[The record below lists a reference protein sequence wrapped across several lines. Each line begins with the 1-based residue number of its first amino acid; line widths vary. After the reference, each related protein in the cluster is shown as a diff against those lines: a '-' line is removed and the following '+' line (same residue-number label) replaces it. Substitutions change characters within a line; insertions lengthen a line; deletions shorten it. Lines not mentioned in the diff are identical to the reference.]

1 MKPIILLSAAFAV
14 IFTALPAEAQIYK
27 WTDANGKTVV
37 SDKPPPGQLPQQRT
51 EVKTQNPPPAQLS
64 QQDAE
69 EKAQDASP
77 SEAKTEK
84 KEKTWVDR
92 DLEFRQR
99 QMERAEKEEKAK
111 KEAAAAADKKENCDN
126 ARRRLQTLES
136 GQRIAMLND
145 KGERYFIEDEQ
156 RAQDAKK
163 TRSFIDAECK

>member
-14 IFTALPAEAQIYK
+14 TFMALPVEAQQIYK

-37 SDKPPPGQLPQQRT
+37 SDKPPPGQLPQQNT
-51 EVKTQNPPPAQLS
+51 ET
-64 QQDAE
+64 
-69 EKAQDASP
+69 KAQDDSP
-77 SEAKTEK
+77 SEGKADK

-111 KEAAAAADKKENCDN
+111 KEAAEAASKKENCEN

-145 KGERYFIEDEQ
+145 KGERYFMEDEQ
-156 RAQDAKK
+156 RAQDIKK
-163 TRSFIDAECK
+163 TRSFIDTECK